1 MSVIVTIID
10 GNFPDFIDNEVD
22 GYITVKE
29 PDVGKAFGLAIQFF
43 KYGMTVVIEPERDGK

>member
-1 MSVIVTIID
+1 MIVTIID
-10 GNFPDFIDNEVD
+10 GNLPDFIDNEVD